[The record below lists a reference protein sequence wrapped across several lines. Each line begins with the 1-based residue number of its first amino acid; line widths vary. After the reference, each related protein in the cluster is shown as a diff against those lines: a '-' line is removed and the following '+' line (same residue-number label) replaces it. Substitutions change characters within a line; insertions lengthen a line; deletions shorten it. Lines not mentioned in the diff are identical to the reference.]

1 MSVTLKLH
9 NIWQRQGLERDYTN
23 SFPVR
28 FSSRSKAWCCIRN
41 SFQIQLVFYKPE
53 KHKTCLF
60 FLIEERTHLALCCNC
75 ELILLQN
82 QGSLVSSCQPQRQVQ
97 SHSDYREGSYKA
109 VLGLWDAGALAP
121 AASATGR
128 RGPRFPS
135 ENRSPVQKVPSSHF
149 LREMDYEWEKREAL
163 CTYMDKSSPNLPF
176 ISHIFEIHFLIL
188 ICEVF
193 ILRSHNTG
201 NYCEFGYCSARTFDY
216 QNIIGSYHDPHNLP
230 AAQQLTRAVTLEGFI
245 LHKCLVDKSP
255 GGAGVS
261 TDEKSKNE

>member
-1 MSVTLKLH
+1 M
-9 NIWQRQGLERDYTN
+9 
-23 SFPVR
+23 
-28 FSSRSKAWCCIRN
+28 
-41 SFQIQLVFYKPE
+41 
-53 KHKTCLF
+53 
-60 FLIEERTHLALCCNC
+60 
-75 ELILLQN
+75 
-82 QGSLVSSCQPQRQVQ
+82 SSCQPQRQVQ

-193 ILRSHNTG
+193 ILEVTIQETTVSLVIAVQGHLISRILLAPIMTLT
-201 NYCEFGYCSARTFDY
+201 TFL
-216 QNIIGSYHDPHNLP
+216 QPNS
-230 AAQQLTRAVTLEGFI
+230 
-245 LHKCLVDKSP
+245 
-255 GGAGVS
+255 
-261 TDEKSKNE
+261 